1 MDLKDRFFGRG
12 VPQPGGPP
20 VANTRITDPPG
31 FALLF
36 PEVPR
41 IDADALALALRGF
54 HPELAAATAELLEL
68 PAKPEV
74 LPGAAAAVLGLVGW
88 GRHVVKFVAFDA
100 PMPAAVVEDCVD
112 MSLDDPAVVA
122 EAHRHKG
129 YVLLFYAGYEADPL
143 EQHVALTAVAAVL
156 ARFGAIVVINETA
169 RTSVP
174 AAGLT
179 GEAAGGDPLRT
190 FREFPLPYLYAGFLR
205 IELEGGSGVWMRTC
219 GCHVFKLPDLAILAA
234 GYHQSV
240 AAFNLFANM
249 LAYLRESGRSFGP
262 GDTVNVGGDHYL
274 RLRART
280 PDEGFLESP
289 GEMLV
294 AEPITSEETN
304 T

>member
-1 MDLKDRFFGRG
+1 MELQDRFFGRG
-12 VPQPGGPP
+12 VSQLGEPP
-20 VANTRITDPPG
+20 VANTRITDPPCL
-31 FALLF
+31 ALLF
-36 PEVPR
+36 PEIPR
-41 IDADALALALRGF
+41 LDADALTLALRGL
-54 HPELAAATAELLEL
+54 HPELVAATAELLEL
-68 PAKPEV
+68 PAKPQV
-74 LPGAAAAVLGLVGW
+74 LPGASSSMLGLVGW
-88 GRHVVKFVAFDA
+88 GRHVVKLVAFDT

-112 MSLDDPAVVA
+112 MSLDDPALIA
-122 EAHRHKG
+122 EAHRHKA
-129 YVLLFYAGYEADPL
+129 YVLLFYAGYETDPL

-179 GEAAGGDPLRT
+179 GEAASDDPLRT

-205 IELEGGSGVWMRTC
+205 IELEGRAGVWMRTC

-262 GDTVNVGGDHYL
+262 GDTVNVGGDQYL

-294 AEPITSEETN
+294 AEPISPAEVN
-304 T
+304 P